1 MTSINYEA
9 VKSGGFIKQKQKD
22 RYSLRIHV
30 VGGNLT
36 GEQLKTIY
44 EVAEKYGNGYVHL
57 TSRQSVEIPFI
68 QLEDTLMVK
77 EELAKGGCI
86 PGVTGPGVRT
96 VTACQ
101 GNMVCSSGN
110 IDTYK
115 IAEELDRRYYG
126 RKLPHKFK
134 LGVTGCQNNCLKA
147 EENDVG
153 IKGGA
158 KVHWMR
164 EKCIFCGKCEKVCK
178 SGAIKIIDKKD
189 LIFDESK
196 CVNCGKC
203 EKVCPTG
210 AWVGEKVYMVSFGG
224 LFGNS
229 IHKGEK
235 FLPII
240 ESEEELY
247 KVVDAAVDFFEC
259 HGKPKERFRFTIDRV
274 GWEEFK
280 KTIEEA
286 LCTV

>member
-1 MTSINYEA
+1 MASINYEA

-68 QLEDTLMVK
+68 QLEDTPMVK

-101 GNMVCSSGN
+101 GNTVCSSGN

-158 KVHWMR
+158 KVYWMR
-164 EKCIFCGKCEKVCK
+164 E
-178 SGAIKIIDKKD
+178 
-189 LIFDESK
+189 K

-247 KVVDAAVDFFEC
+247 KVVDAAVGFFEC